1 MTGPALTGILVGL
14 TAGTGRGNMKR
25 GMHVQ
30 RNTLM
35 QWVPFIVWVVL
46 VFVVSSIPHLAVP
59 SLGMPRWSDKIAH
72 FVEYA
77 VLAFLFYRGERGKG
91 RRMGIPAWL
100 LVIAV
105 TLAIASVDE
114 YHQRFIPGRDSS
126 IWDWTA
132 DAVGIVIGTLIG
144 LVRFG
149 TLSRRP
155 EKT

>member
-1 MTGPALTGILVGL
+1 MDNEEQSEEKREKWVVGL
-14 TAGTGRGNMKR
+14 
-25 GMHVQ
+25 
-30 RNTLM
+30 
-35 QWVPFIVWVVL
+35 
-46 VFVVSSIPHLAVP
+46 
-59 SLGMPRWSDKIAH
+59 
-72 FVEYA
+72 
-77 VLAFLFYRGERGKG
+77 
-91 RRMGIPAWL
+91 
-100 LVIAV
+100 IAV